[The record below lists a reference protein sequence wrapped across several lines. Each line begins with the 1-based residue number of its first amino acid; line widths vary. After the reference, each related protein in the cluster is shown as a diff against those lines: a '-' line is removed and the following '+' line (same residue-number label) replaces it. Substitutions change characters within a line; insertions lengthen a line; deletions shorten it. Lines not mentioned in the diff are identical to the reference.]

1 MEIIYWLAIEI
12 GAVLLLPLLIILL
25 TTPYLIRKLAEKG
38 FVAKDYHKKGEKM
51 VPTGGGIAI
60 MLAALFSLSI
70 NSLFYKFSATNYVM
84 LNVIILFGL
93 FGILDD
99 MIDIGRTVKFILMYY
114 CSYPLIQYAT
124 HSVVIVPFIG
134 QVDVG
139 NFYSQLIMPTYV
151 LVSANLVNM
160 HSGFNGMSSGLSLI
174 ILFALLIKS
183 LTGGAIGNI
192 NNIMAIFAVTGATM
206 GFYLFERY
214 PSRIFWG
221 NIGSLTVGAAI
232 GVLIVIQGYIIS
244 GFIMLIPHTVNFL
257 MYVYWRIKKY
267 PQVKFGKQR
276 DDGTLEVPNPLTLK
290 WVLPYY
296 RRVTERQ
303 ATLAM
308 YAVTA
313 AFCIIGIFIP
323 EEVIYGI

>member
-1 MEIIYWLAIEI
+1 MEAIYWLAIEI
-12 GAVLLLPLLIILL
+12 GAVFLLPFLIILL
-25 TTPYLIRKLAEKG
+25 TTPYLIRKLAENG
-38 FVAKDYHKKGEKM
+38 FVAKDYHKRGEKM

-60 MLAALFSLSI
+60 MLAALFSQSI
-70 NSLFYKFSATNYVM
+70 NSLFYKFSATNYVV

-99 MIDIGRTVKFILMYY
+99 MIDIGRTAKFILMYY

-124 HSVVIVPFIG
+124 YSVVIVPFTG
-134 QVDVG
+134 QVDLG

-174 ILFALLIKS
+174 ILFSLLIKS
-183 LTGGAIGNI
+183 LTGGAVGNI
-192 NNIMAIFAVTGATM
+192 NNIMAIFAVTGATL
-206 GFYLFERY
+206 GLHLFERY

-244 GFIMLIPHTVNFL
+244 GFIMLLPHTVNFL

-276 DDGTLEVPNPLTLK
+276 DDGTLDVPNPLTLK
-290 WVLPYY
+290 WVLPYH
-296 RRVTERQ
+296 RRMTERQ
-303 ATLAM
+303 ATYAM

-313 AFCIIGIFIP
+313 VFSVIGILIP
-323 EEVIYGI
+323 EEVIYGE